1 MAELKTKPKEVSVSA
16 FIAKVSDEQQRKD
29 SKVVIDLMSE
39 ATNEKP
45 EMWGSSIV
53 GFGRRKFKY
62 PSGREI
68 EWMVVG
74 FSPRKNDLTLYLT
87 AGFLS
92 FPKLAKLGKYKTGKG
107 CLYIKRL
114 SDVDINVLRE
124 LIKKSVNEI
133 RDSKGAAKR

>member
-1 MAELKTKPKEVSVSA
+1 MAEPKTNPEKDSVSE
-16 FIAKVSDEQQRKD
+16 FIAKVTDEQRRND
-29 SKVVIDLMSE
+29 CKVVIDLMSE
-39 ATNEKP
+39 ATKEKP

-87 AGFLS
+87 SGFLS
-92 FPKLAKLGKYKTGKG
+92 LPKLTGKLGKYKTGKG
-107 CLYIKRL
+107 CLYIKKL
-114 SDVDINVLRE
+114 SDVDVNVLRD
-124 LIKKSVNEI
+124 LIK
-133 RDSKGAAKR
+133 